1 MSLEQFDSSKPT
13 IELLIDAEVLF
24 LYQYFAECQ
33 KVVVEAAA
41 NAPAA
46 AVNASWR

>member
-1 MSLEQFDSSKPT
+1 MSLERLNSSKPI

-24 LYQYFAECQ
+24 FYQYFAECL